1 MFSKILSFKDGDIL
15 FKLNFTFD
23 ETLKMNAG
31 FTSQAFLRVERYTR
45 HSEFRTQE
53 WYKNPIGQTGV
64 PIVVLIYA
72 DKDFFRIIINEG
84 ADHIILNYDTLPPW
98 AANYV
103 MITGNIYDIAFD
115 DDEKNTTRC
124 QNLFNKYNISG
135 LPSNIFTFDE
145 RLKIGGK
152 IIIDGR
158 IPVGFNETIEINFLH
173 GAIKQHEHIGTT
185 VFQLK
190 INKDKS
196 CLNSYVKYY
205 NITLWIY
212 GLPGFCQPSAKFN
225 EGERIILSIYPTI
238 IRIPEYPHYANVIKS
253 EIETE
258 ENLTELFYPTVIP
271 LSATEYIEVN
281 GFEAGFSF
289 KHVSDKNG

>member
-1 MFSKILSFKDGDIL
+1 MKDFGKLTCFEGKVPSASDMIGHRSFEVLLLHDTSEVDAYYGDIL

-173 GAIKQHEHIGTT
+173 GAIKQHEHSFIR
-185 VFQLK
+185 
-190 INKDKS
+190 
-196 CLNSYVKYY
+196 
-205 NITLWIY
+205 
-212 GLPGFCQPSAKFN
+212 FN
-225 EGERIILSIYPTI
+225 LY
-238 IRIPEYPHYANVIKS
+238 
-253 EIETE
+253 
-258 ENLTELFYPTVIP
+258 
-271 LSATEYIEVN
+271 
-281 GFEAGFSF
+281 
-289 KHVSDKNG
+289 